1 MLGPPSTAVPQEPFM
16 TAADDRPVSYEIAD
30 QIATI
35 RLSRPAEM
43 NSLTRSTK
51 IALRDALHSAA
62 ADSDV
67 RCVVLT
73 GSGRAFCVGQDLKEH
88 VADLT
93 GEADF
98 GAATTVVDHYN
109 PIVTAI
115 ATMPKPVIAAVNGV
129 AAGAGSSMAF
139 AADFR
144 VVGRSAGF
152 NTAFAAIAFSCDT
165 GASWTLPRLIG
176 HARATDLL
184 MRPRT
189 VGADEALAL
198 GLATSVA
205 DDDRLDAAV
214 SELAHELAT
223 GPTLAYGAIKR
234 VLAHSASH
242 DLPSSLDQ
250 EGQKMAMTHASSD
263 HRAAVR
269 AFLAK
274 EKPVYT
280 GS

>member
-1 MLGPPSTAVPQEPFM
+1 VTTSDDSPITYDV
-16 TAADDRPVSYEIAD
+16 ADGV
-30 QIATI
+30 ATVT
-35 RLSRPAEM
+35 LSRPDQM
-43 NSLTRSTK
+43 NSLTLSAK
-51 IALRDALHSAA
+51 VALRDALHAAA
-62 ADSDV
+62 ADSAV

-73 GSGRAFCVGQDLKEH
+73 GSGRAFCVGQDLREH
-88 VADLT
+88 VAGMQGDT
-93 GEADF
+93 SMGNAS
-98 GAATTVVDHYN
+98 TVVDHYN

-115 ATMPKPVIAAVNGV
+115 ATMAKPVIAAVNGI

-144 VVGRSAGF
+144 ILSRSAGF

-165 GASWTLPRLIG
+165 GASWTLPRLVG

-189 VGADEALAL
+189 VGADEALVL
-198 GLATSVA
+198 GLATSVV
-205 DDDRLDAAV
+205 DDDAFDAAV
-214 SELAHELAT
+214 AALATELAH

-234 VLAHSASH
+234 ALAFSATH
-242 DLPSSLDQ
+242 DLPASLEH
-250 EGQKMAMTHASSD
+250 EGQKMAMTGASSD
-263 HRAAVR
+263 HRVAVE

-280 GS
+280 GR